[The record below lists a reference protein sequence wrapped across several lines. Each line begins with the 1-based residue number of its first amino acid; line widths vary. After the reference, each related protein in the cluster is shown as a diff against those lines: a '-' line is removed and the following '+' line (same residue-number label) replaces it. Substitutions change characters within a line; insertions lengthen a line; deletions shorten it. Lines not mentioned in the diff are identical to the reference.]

1 MPQFKVP
8 QNLDMEDRI
17 VGKFTLIQFGYL
29 ALGGLI
35 AYLAL
40 IKIGGFFGI
49 LFAGIIGIFA
59 FALAAIRVHGE
70 SMPKFLSSL
79 FKYVMTPKEQ
89 GWSQDRSNQ
98 KPLIREDK
106 PVVKNK
112 GQKAKKNYSK
122 QDLENIAEVVDSH
135 GYSELDNE

>member
-40 IKIGGFFGI
+40 IKIGGFLGMVI
-49 LFAGIIGIFA
+49 AGAIGIFA
-59 FALAAIRVHGE
+59 FALAAIKVQGE
-70 SMPKFLSSL
+70 PMPKFLSSL
-79 FKYVMTPKEQ
+79 FKYIITPKER
-89 GWSQDRSNQ
+89 GWSQYQSSGKPIIRADKAQKKSN
-98 KPLIREDK
+98 KK
-106 PVVKNK
+106 V
-112 GQKAKKNYSK
+112 AKKIYSK
-122 QDLENIAEVVDSH
+122 KDLANVAEVVDSH
-135 GYSELDNE
+135 GYSELDDE

>member
-35 AYLAL
+35 AYIAL
-40 IKIGGFFGI
+40 VKIGGYFGMLI
-49 LFAGIIGIFA
+49 GGIIGIFA
-59 FALAAIRVHGE
+59 FALAAVRVHGE
-70 SMPKFLSSL
+70 PMPKFLSSL
-79 FKYVMTPKEQ
+79 FKYVITPKEQ
-89 GWSQDRSNQ
+89 SWSQDQSGRTTI
-98 KPLIREDK
+98 IREDK
-106 PVVKNK
+106 PTAKNQNK
-112 GQKAKKNYSK
+112 PTKKAYSK
-122 QDLENIAEVVDSH
+122 KDLESVAEIVDSH